1 MSKKEKHNIIK
12 RNTCTKNSIRFIE
25 RKTCTKNSITFIK
38 RKPEHSFFFQIEL
51 FNLKVNV
58 AIANN
63 HKALLIFFTQN
74 EFETLCLSCNSLLN
88 HNKHITNLKY
98 TDKISIMCLIHT
110 CRTNSN

>member
-1 MSKKEKHNIIK
+1 MSKKEKH
-12 RNTCTKNSIRFIE
+12 SIIE

-38 RKPEHSFFFQIEL
+38 RKPEHFFFQIEL

-74 EFETLCLSCNSLLN
+74 DFETLCLSCNSLLN
-88 HNKHITNLKY
+88 HNKHITYLRY
-98 TDKISIMCLIHT
+98 TDKTSVMCLIHT
-110 CRTNSN
+110 CRTNNN